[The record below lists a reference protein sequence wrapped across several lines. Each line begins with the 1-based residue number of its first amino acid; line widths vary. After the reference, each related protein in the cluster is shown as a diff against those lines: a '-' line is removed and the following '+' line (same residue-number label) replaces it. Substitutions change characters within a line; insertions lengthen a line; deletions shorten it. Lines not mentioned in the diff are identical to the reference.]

1 MKKKYKIQVTYT
13 FEGEFDFDAKRS
25 IEVFDNSITDFR
37 YLDDVK
43 TLEEVADNLAEDY
56 DMFDLS
62 EPRDWDTFK
71 EVYGINDFYFNVNFE
86 EIK

>member
-43 TLEEVADNLAEDY
+43 
-56 DMFDLS
+56 
-62 EPRDWDTFK
+62 R
-71 EVYGINDFYFNVNFE
+71 
-86 EIK
+86 